1 MGTSAARLASE
12 HGAVLEA
19 VLIFHALSVDM
30 RPSGPSRLPE
40 GDSVRLH
47 FEKYV
52 LDIDRRELRRGESPV
67 PVQPQVFDLLVYLIE
82 NRDRVVT
89 KDDLL
94 EAVWNGRIV
103 SESTLI
109 SRINAARRA
118 IGDDG
123 DQQRLI
129 RTIARKGVRFIGEV
143 EKRRVA
149 SSLPVEMAPDRS
161 STTIALT
168 DRPSIAV
175 LPFTNLSNDTEQ
187 DFFVDGITEDLV
199 TALSRIRQFFVIAR
213 NATLRYRRELP
224 DVREIAAT
232 LGVRY
237 VVEGSV
243 RRDAGHVRVSAQLL
257 DGGTGNHIWAERFD
271 RKLDDI
277 FAIQDEIALG
287 IAGQIEP
294 ELGRAEYDRTKA
306 TPPENLGAWELF
318 HRGMA
323 LIAQRTRNGNAEAR
337 RLLERSLA
345 FDPSFAPAHAA
356 IAWSQAEDLFFRY
369 ATHDPKDI
377 LERARRAVVLDD
389 RDALSHLALAWALTF
404 TRQPDSAIDAANRAI
419 ALNPSFA
426 HAYAILGRLLIH
438 SGRCTDGIRQ
448 VEWALRLSPFA
459 PSARQYLNILSVG
472 HLYLGNDTKAIE
484 LAREAIQSFDTWAPH
499 MIITSALGHLGD
511 HASAKQEICET
522 QKHQSDFSIAQV
534 LRDYVVFD
542 ATCLD
547 RLLAG
552 LRKAGVAETSELAV
566 TKSYDN

>member
-1 MGTSAARLASE
+1 MRLY
-12 HGAVLEA
+12 
-19 VLIFHALSVDM
+19 
-30 RPSGPSRLPE
+30 
-40 GDSVRLH
+40 
-47 FEKYV
+47 FEKCV
-52 LDIDRRELRRGESPV
+52 LDTDRRELRRGESPV
-67 PVQPQVFDLLVYLIE
+67 PVQPQVFDLLVHLIE

-129 RTIARKGVRFIGEV
+129 RTIARKGVRFVGEV
-143 EKRRVA
+143 EKRQAVA
-149 SSLPVEMAPDRS
+149 SSSLPIEGAPEPSAATMA
-161 STTIALT
+161 LV

-175 LPFTNLSNDTEQ
+175 LPFTNMSGDTEH
-187 DFFVDGITEDLV
+187 DFFVDGITEDLI
-199 TALSRIRQFFVIAR
+199 TALSRIRQFLVIAR
-213 NATLRYRRELP
+213 NATLRYKRELP
-224 DVREIAAT
+224 DIREITAM

-243 RRDAGHVRVSAQLL
+243 RRDAGRVRVSAQLL
-257 DGGTGNHIWAERFD
+257 DGGTGNHVWAERFD

-277 FAIQDEIALG
+277 FAIQDEIARE

-294 ELGRAEYDRTKA
+294 ELGRAEYERTKA

-323 LIAQRTRNGNAEAR
+323 LIAQRTRDGNAEAR
-337 RLLERSLA
+337 RVLERSLA
-345 FDPSFAPAHAA
+345 LDSGFAPAHAA
-356 IAWSQAEDLFFRY
+356 IAWSQAEDLFFCY
-369 ATHDPKDI
+369 AAHDPKDI
-377 LERARRAVVLDD
+377 LDRARRAVVLDD
-389 RDALSHLALAWALTF
+389 RDALSHLALAWGLTF
-404 TRQPDSAIDAANRAI
+404 DRQPESAVNAAKRAI

-426 HAYAILGRLLIH
+426 HAYAILGRLLIQ
-438 SGRCTDGIRQ
+438 SGRCDEGIRQ
-448 VEWALRLSPFA
+448 AEWALRLSPFA
-459 PSARQYLNILSVG
+459 PSARQYLNVLAVG
-472 HLYLGNDTKAIE
+472 YLYLGNDAKAVE
-484 LAREAIQSFDTWAPH
+484 FARESIHSFDTWAQH

-511 HASAKQEICET
+511 HEGAKHEIRET
-522 QKHQSDFSIAQV
+522 RKHRPDFSITQV

-552 LRKAGVAETSELAV
+552 LRKAGVAETSKLGL
-566 TKSYDN
+566 TSRRS